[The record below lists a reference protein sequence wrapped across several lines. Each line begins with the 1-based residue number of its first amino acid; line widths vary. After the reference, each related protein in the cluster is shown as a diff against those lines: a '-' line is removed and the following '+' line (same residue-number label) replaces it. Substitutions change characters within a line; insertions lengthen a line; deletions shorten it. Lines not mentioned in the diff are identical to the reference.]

1 VAGLL
6 RSGLSKKD
14 DADAVLR
21 SSYANVKKF
30 LRGLDSLR
38 FQIGCTRPAHH
49 SFTSLQSVHD
59 GLSVSQ
65 TQRCSPLYLLRVC
78 FLCDITHTANIFQL
92 KCNNLDI
99 IAFLPTVVELGLS
112 GSST

>member
-38 FQIGCTRPAHH
+38 VQIGCT
-49 SFTSLQSVHD
+49 
-59 GLSVSQ
+59 
-65 TQRCSPLYLLRVC
+65 
-78 FLCDITHTANIFQL
+78 
-92 KCNNLDI
+92 
-99 IAFLPTVVELGLS
+99 
-112 GSST
+112 